1 MCCGDNVKDDHGP
14 LKEENAFRRDDHDGT
29 VKTEDTHHEEVR
41 KDEHHVVK
49 EEHRVVKEEH
59 HGSGPK

>member
-29 VKTEDTHHEEVR
+29 VKTEDTHHE
-41 KDEHHVVK
+41 VVK